1 MASLIQDV
9 WMGSEPRLR
18 GRRLAPYEDAPV
30 RIVFHPD
37 LDQTLDDPD
46 LSSFLA
52 GLSARVE
59 VVAYEPRGQGGSGGR
74 VGADALDDLR
84 ALVTSAPRR
93 WPDGRPLVLAGPGV
107 GAAIA
112 LAVAAEADVKGFIFL
127 GPGPPGPLA
136 PFLTSLDLKGRFT
149 ALRVPV
155 LATFPHDGGG
165 GPNPRGMGAPQ
176 SRPLATG
183 LFVPGSPPPVLRP
196 PRPEAVATWAA
207 FVSTATAVFA
217 HRP

>member
-74 VGADALDDLR
+74 FGADALADLR
-84 ALVTSAPRR
+84 AAVAAAPRR
-93 WPDGRPLVLAGPGV
+93 WPDGRPPVLGRPGV
-107 GAAIA
+107 GAALA
-112 LAVAAEADVKGFIFL
+112 LALAAGAGGE
-127 GPGPPGPLA
+127 GPA
-136 PFLTSLDLKGRFT
+136 
-149 ALRVPV
+149 
-155 LATFPHDGGG
+155 
-165 GPNPRGMGAPQ
+165 
-176 SRPLATG
+176 
-183 LFVPGSPPPVLRP
+183 
-196 PRPEAVATWAA
+196 
-207 FVSTATAVFA
+207 
-217 HRP
+217 

>member
-37 LDQTLDDPD
+37 LDQNLDDPD
-46 LSSFLA
+46 LASFLA
-52 GLSARVE
+52 ALGTRVE

-74 VGADALDDLR
+74 FGADALDDLR
-84 ALVTSAPRR
+84 ALVRTAPHR
-93 WPDGRPLVLAGPGV
+93 WPDGRPLVLAGHGV

-112 LAVAAEADVKGFIFL
+112 LAVAAETDVKGLVCL

-136 PFLTSLDLKGRFT
+136 PFLTSLDLKGRIT

-155 LATFPHDGGG
+155 LVTLPNDGGE
-165 GPNPRGMGAPQ
+165 GPNPEWMGALQ
-176 SRPLATG
+176 RQPLATV
-183 LFVPGSPPPVLRP
+183 LLIPGDPRAALRP
-196 PRPEAVATWAA
+196 PWPEVVATWAA
-207 FVSTATAVFA
+207 FVATATAV
-217 HRP
+217 

>member
-74 VGADALDDLR
+74 FGADALDDLR

-93 WPDGRPLVLAGPGV
+93 WPDGRPLVLAGHGV

-155 LATFPHDGGG
+155 LATFPHDGGE
-165 GPNPRGMGAPQ
+165 GPNPEWMGALQ
-176 SRPLATG
+176 SQPLATV
-183 LFVPGSPPPVLRP
+183 LLIPGDPRAVLRP
-196 PRPEAVATWAA
+196 PWPEVVATWAA
-207 FVSTATAVFA
+207 FVATATAV
-217 HRP
+217 